1 MTKRSVMLLLA
12 AASAAACVESREAP
26 ERLPQATI
34 EYGPRIWLVDDT
46 FTGAPNSGWCT
57 RRVTISTITTTT
69 ATAATDVR
77 DVDGKGVAWTAEQD
91 AKTPASCFIDVVPKS
106 LRVDRVET
114 TNELFQLCVD
124 SGACKKPDPSKAS
137 KGPLCN
143 DEDRFDTCPVV
154 EVTQGQ
160 ASNFCQW
167 VGRRLPT
174 SIEHIA
180 IRQANAQPTL
190 PEDVTVYPT
199 GDAAPNSCDTAV
211 VKANSCLKPRPADL
225 AGDTVTGGAS
235 MDVVAGMDPETGAAG
250 VSIYDVMGNVAEWS
264 GDLFPVSRGPQG
276 PNLPWFCIAPLS
288 EEPFSAENPPVCPAT
303 AQCVWGQYQP
313 YENARFG
320 IWPVCIISDN
330 AAFSGIRGAV
340 HGGSYLDDAIT
351 RDVVGTYAR
360 RVETEPEELPDTQ
373 RARSYGFRCV
383 GQRAS
388 AGEDGTVP
396 EFDDG
401 IEVVTPPEAMMQ

>member
-1 MTKRSVMLLLA
+1 MTKRLVLLLLA
-12 AASAAACVESREAP
+12 TTTAACIESREAP

-57 RRVTISTITTTT
+57 RRVNIVPTTTT
-69 ATAATDVR
+69 ATITGVM
-77 DVDGKGVAWTAEQD
+77 DVDGKGVVWSPETD
-91 AKTPASCFIDVVPKS
+91 AMTPASCFIDVVPNT

-124 SGACKKPDPSKAS
+124 SGACSKPDPSKAS

-143 DEDRFDTCPVV
+143 DPDEFDTCPVV
-154 EVTQGQ
+154 EVTQSQ
-160 ASNFCQW
+160 ASNFCKW

-180 IRQANAQPTL
+180 IRQANAQPTAT
-190 PEDVTVYPT
+190 PSDVTVYPT

-211 VKANSCLKPRPADL
+211 VKANGCLKPRPVDL
-225 AGDTVTGGAS
+225 AGDSVTGAAS
-235 MDVVAGMDPETGAAG
+235 EDVVAGKDPDSGASGAA
-250 VSIYDVMGNVAEWS
+250 IYDVMGNVAEWS

-288 EEPFSAENPPVCPAT
+288 EEAFSEENPPVCPAT
-303 AQCVWGQYQP
+303 AKCVWGQYRP
-313 YENARFG
+313 YEGAAFG

-383 GQRAS
+383 GQRES
-388 AGEDGTVP
+388 AGDDGTVP

-401 IEVVTPPEAMMQ
+401 MEVVTPPEAMMQ